1 MSSQTIPHANDAGV
15 LSSPWD
21 DALFDVPAR
30 AGLERMLP
38 AFIAARRWYRTKTK
52 HVHDARIVAAFP
64 LKYGPLEAARA
75 QQVICDGFAK
85 SGDSTCRYVAVAAGG
100 CGVAESIHD
109 RSGGMKIWFAEL
121 QVNDGAALAFEFFS
135 AGENSQCA
143 FAG

>member
-64 LKYGPLEAARA
+64 LKYGPLEATTMSCLLSR
-75 QQVICDGFAK
+75 
-85 SGDSTCRYVAVAAGG
+85 
-100 CGVAESIHD
+100 ELPSIVV
-109 RSGGMKIWFAEL
+109 RMRIGR
-121 QVNDGAALAFEFFS
+121 
-135 AGENSQCA
+135 
-143 FAG
+143 